1 MSQTASVWFVLLV
14 ALIAANLPFVNE
26 RVLALVPLRSR
37 SKPLAVRLAELVF
50 LYFVAGGVGLL
61 FERRVGQ
68 IAPQG
73 WEFYAV
79 TGALFLVLAFPG
91 FTWRYL
97 LKHRRASHA

>member
-1 MSQTASVWFVLLV
+1 VVGA
-14 ALIAANLPFVNE
+14 I
-26 RVLALVPLRSR
+26 
-37 SKPLAVRLAELVF
+37 
-50 LYFVAGGVGLL
+50 GLL

-79 TGALFLVLAFPG
+79 TAALFIVLAFPG

-97 LKHRRASHA
+97 MKHRHSAHAH

>member
-1 MSQTASVWFVLLV
+1 MSQTASVWTVLLL
-14 ALIAANLPFVNE
+14 ALLGANLPFVNE
-26 RVLALVPLRSR
+26 RLLAVAPLFRSV
-37 SKPLAVRLAELVF
+37 KPLAVRLAELVF
-50 LYFVAGGVGLL
+50 LYFVVGSVGLL

-73 WEFYAV
+73 WEFYAI

-97 LKHRRASHA
+97 LKHRGGH

>member
-1 MSQTASVWFVLLV
+1 MSQSASVWLVLLLAV
-14 ALIAANLPFVNE
+14 LAANLPFFNE
-26 RVLALVPLRSR
+26 RVLGVVPWSGPV
-37 SKPLAVRLAELVF
+37 KPLSARVAELLL

-79 TGALFLVLAFPG
+79 TGALFIVLAFPG

-97 LKHRRASHA
+97 LKHRRRHD